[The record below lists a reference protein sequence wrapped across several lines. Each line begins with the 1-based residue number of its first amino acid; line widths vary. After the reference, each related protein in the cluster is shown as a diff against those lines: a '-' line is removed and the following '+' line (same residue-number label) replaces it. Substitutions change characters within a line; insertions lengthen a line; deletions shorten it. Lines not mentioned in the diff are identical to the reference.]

1 MRYACLLRGVNVS
14 GQRKINMRQLCDLFQ
29 SAGFRDVK
37 HYPQSGNIL
46 LESDLSPE
54 TASRRLSKAISD
66 KFRFDDVDVLVFDLA
81 TLKRII
87 AACPQDPGTDDRAKW
102 YFTFLSK
109 PPVDQQWKTLDG
121 SEYAPDRYFAGKG
134 VIYIY
139 CANGY
144 GRTKINNGFFE
155 QKLKVRAT
163 TRNWN
168 TVTKLREM
176 LQE

>member
-37 HYPQSGNIL
+37 NYLQSGNIV
-46 LESDLSPE
+46 LESKLSPE
-54 TASRRLSKAISD
+54 AAGRRLSSAISE
-66 KFRFDDVDVLVFDLA
+66 KFRFDDVDVLVFDAAALGRVI
-81 TLKRII
+81 T
-87 AACPQDPGTDDRAKW
+87 ACPEDSGMADRSKW
-102 YFTFLSK
+102 YFTLLAK
-109 PPVDQQWKTLDG
+109 TPADQQWKGLDG
-121 SEYAPDRYFAGKG
+121 SEYAPDRYFVGEG

>member
-1 MRYACLLRGVNVS
+1 MRYACLLRGVNVG

-29 SAGFRDVK
+29 GIGFRDVK
-37 HYPQSGNIL
+37 NYLQSGNIV
-46 LESDLSPE
+46 LESSLSPE
-54 TASRRLSKAISD
+54 TAGRRLSKVISD
-66 KFRFDDVDVLVFDLA
+66 EFRFDDVDVLVFDAA
-81 TLKRII
+81 TLGRII
-87 AACPQDPGTDDRAKW
+87 AACPGDPGTDDRTKW

-109 PPVDQQWKTLDG
+109 SPADQQWKTLHG
-121 SEYAPDRYFAGKG
+121 SEYSPDKYFAGKR
-134 VIYIY
+134 VIYVF

-168 TVTKLREM
+168 TVTKLSEM
-176 LQE
+176 LLE